1 MVSEVLTFTVLLDAG
16 LSISLRIPA
25 VLIAL
30 PTAHLA
36 STIHYYLEL
45 QLVKIQLTVV
55 SLLLTVFVLPP
66 IYTSQLQ
73 QLSELLIQPWLGQNL
88 VS

>member
-45 QLVKIQLTVV
+45 QLQLTVV

-73 QLSELLIQPWLGQNL
+73 QLSELLVQPWLGQNL